1 MGLHNLDITSD
12 GKLLFVSNAASN
24 DVAIINTTSF
34 EILKKIPV
42 SLGHHGIDVSPI
54 IKEYTYQ
61 E

>member
-34 EILKKIPV
+34 EILKKI
-42 SLGHHGIDVSPI
+42 
-54 IKEYTYQ
+54 Q
-61 E
+61 